1 MSKRPLKLL
10 VFRFSALGDV
20 AMTVPVLWSLVKQNP
35 NIEVTFVSKG
45 FTKGIV
51 SQVPGVRFVA
61 LKDKNEHKGI
71 AGLFRLFMQLR
82 RMGPWDGVADLHNVL
97 RTKILRFLFFFT
109 FTKIARI
116 DKGRMEKRRLTR
128 KNNKVLKQLKHSVV
142 RYADVFHD
150 LGLDIDLQIN
160 FNGIFDS
167 KPLLD
172 EDTLKKLPQKS
183 SKWIGFAPFAKHV
196 GKEYPFEKS
205 LQLIHILSQEK
216 GVEVIL
222 FGAPGEEKN
231 QLDSIANGYSNV
243 FSIAG
248 EFNFEQELKI
258 MAHLHVMISMDS
270 ANMHLA
276 VLSNTPVIS
285 IWGATHPFAG
295 FYGWNQPAEYAVQ
308 SSIECRPC
316 SVFGNKPC
324 FRKDYACL
332 NRIEPQDIVSK
343 VIQIAGSSTPDT

>member
-1 MSKRPLKLL
+1 MSNRPLKLL

-20 AMTVPVLWSLVKQNP
+20 AMTVPVLWSLTRQNP
-35 NIEVTFVSKG
+35 NIEITFVSKG

-61 LKDKNEHKGI
+61 LNDKGEHKGF
-71 AGLFRLFMQLR
+71 AGLFRLFLQLR

-97 RTKILRFLFFFT
+97 RTKILRLLFFFT
-109 FTKIARI
+109 SSKIAYI
-116 DKGRMEKRRLTR
+116 DKGRSEKRRLTR
-128 KNNKVLKQLKHSVV
+128 KNGKVQKQLKHTVV
-142 RYADVFHD
+142 RYADVFYN
-150 LGLDIDLQIN
+150 LGLGIEFQII
-160 FNGIFDS
+160 FNGLFTS
-167 KPLLD
+167 KPELT
-172 EDTLKKLPQKS
+172 EDVLKKLPHQNN
-183 SKWIGFAPFAKHV
+183 KWIGFAPFAKHV

-205 LQLIHILSQEK
+205 LQLIHSITQEK
-216 GVEVIL
+216 DVGLIL

-231 QLDSIANGYSNV
+231 RLDSIAKGYGNV

-248 EFNFEQELKI
+248 EFNFKQELKI

-276 VLSNTPVIS
+276 VLANTPVVS
-285 IWGATHPFAG
+285 IWGATHPYAG
-295 FYGWNQPAEYAVQ
+295 FYAWGQPADLAVQ
-308 SSIECRPC
+308 STIECRPC

-332 NRIEPQDIVSK
+332 NRIEPQDIAKK
-343 VIQIAGSSTPDT
+343 VNGLVGRKT